1 MEEIK
6 GNKDEEKKGGGMT
19 ALTKALAEAIM
30 QKYNITNQLQAEKKL
45 KEIKGERKELRGKL
59 DTFQREFEVTH
70 NRKIRYTKDI
80 VKVQTEFK
88 RYKDLK

>member
-1 MEEIK
+1 
-6 GNKDEEKKGGGMT
+6 MT

-80 VKVQTEFK
+80 VKV
-88 RYKDLK
+88 

>member
-1 MEEIK
+1 
-6 GNKDEEKKGGGMT
+6 MT

>member
-1 MEEIK
+1 
-6 GNKDEEKKGGGMT
+6 MT
-19 ALTKALAEAIM
+19 ALTKALAESIM

-80 VKVQTEFK
+80 VKV
-88 RYKDLK
+88 